1 MAFTGINYA
10 AGTHVDPSAIDKGSD
25 AQKDQL
31 QSFYWLR
38 KAIIDEQ
45 KEQYFIPMA
54 SVENMPKHFGKK
66 MVVHQYVPLLDDR
79 NQNDQGIDARGVSSV
94 NGNFYGS
101 SRDVGTI
108 QKNIPQLTE
117 NGGRVNR
124 VGFTRLVRE
133 GEIQK
138 LGFFYE
144 LTQEAMDFDSDA
156 GLKEHLSR
164 ELLRGANQMTEALLQ
179 IELLNGADSEVYPGG
194 KIAPSGLDATS
205 STDACVVSYDDIEQ
219 LETVLTENRV
229 PFKTTVITGSRF
241 TDTRV
246 VPACRVMH
254 IGIDLL
260 RHIKRIKDPF
270 NNPAFIPAEHYADAG
285 SLMNGEIGKIGSF
298 RLILVP
304 EMLHWDAAGAAV
316 QGGDN
321 KGFKSSNDDASVEKW
336 NVYPMLVVGDDSFT
350 TIGFQTNGK
359 SINFNV
365 ITKLPGNDTA
375 NYNDPFG
382 ETGFSSIK
390 WYAGTLIKRPE
401 RIGVI
406 KTLAPMQ
413 TQYSEGLRPLLF

>member
-25 AQKDQL
+25 KQRDQL

-54 SVENMPKHFGKK
+54 SVENMPKHYGKK
-66 MVVHQYVPLLDDR
+66 MVVSQYVPLLDDR
-79 NQNDQGIDARGVSSV
+79 NQNDQGIDARGVTIS
-94 NGNFYGS
+94 NGNLYGS

-108 QKNIPQLTE
+108 QKNIPALTE

-124 VGFTRLVRE
+124 VGFTRIVRE

-156 GLKEHLSR
+156 GLKEHLAR
-164 ELLRGANQMTEALLQ
+164 ELLSGANQLTEALLQ

-194 KIAPSGLDATS
+194 KVAPDELDATS
-205 STDACVVSYDDIEQ
+205 STDACVVTYDDIEQ
-219 LETVLTENRV
+219 LETLLTENRV
-229 PFKTTVITGSRF
+229 PFKTTIISGSRF

-254 IGIDLL
+254 IGIDML
-260 RHIKRIKDPF
+260 RHVKRMVDPF
-270 NNPAFIPAEHYADAG
+270 GNPAFIPAEHYADAG
-285 SLMNGEIGKIGSF
+285 SLMNGEIGKVGSF

-304 EMLHWDAAGAAV
+304 EMLHWDAAGAEV

-321 KGFKSSNDDASVEKW
+321 KGFKSSNDESGVEKW

-365 ITKLPGNDTA
+365 ITKLPGNETA

-382 ETGFSSIK
+382 EAGFSSIK

-401 RIGVI
+401 RIGLI
-406 KTLAPMQ
+406 KTLAPM
-413 TQYSEGLRPLLF
+413 

>member
-10 AGTHVDPSAIDKGSD
+10 AGSNVDPSAIDKGSP
-25 AQKDQL
+25 AAKDQL
-31 QSFYWLR
+31 RSFYWLR

-45 KEQYFIPMA
+45 KEQFFMQQA
-54 SVENMPKHFGKK
+54 SVDNMPKHYGKK
-66 MVVHQYVPLLDDR
+66 MVVSQYVPLLDDR
-79 NQNDQGIDARGVSSV
+79 NQNDQGIDARGVTSV
-94 NGNFYGS
+94 NGNLYGS

-133 GEIQK
+133 GEMQK
-138 LGFFYE
+138 IGFFYE
-144 LTQEAMDFDSDA
+144 LTQEALDFDSDSS
-156 GLKEHLSR
+156 LKEHLSR
-164 ELLRGANQMTEALLQ
+164 ELLNGANQLTEALLQ
-179 IELLNGADSEVYPGG
+179 IELLNAADAEVYPGG
-194 KIAPSGLDATS
+194 KTAPEELDATS
-205 STDACVVSYDDIEQ
+205 STDACVVEYDDLER

-246 VPACRVMH
+246 VPASRVMH
-254 IGIDLL
+254 VGIDLL
-260 RHIKRIKDPF
+260 RHLKRIKDPF
-270 NNPAFIPAEHYADAG
+270 DNAAFVPVEHYADAG
-285 SLMNGEIGKIGSF
+285 NLLNGEVGKISSF
-298 RLILVP
+298 RIILVP
-304 EMLHWDAAGAAV
+304 EMLHWDAAGAEV
-316 QGGDN
+316 QGSDN
-321 KGFKSSNDDASVEKW
+321 KGFKSSNDEGGTEKW

-365 ITKLPGNDTA
+365 ITKMPGNETA
-375 NYNDPFG
+375 SYNDPFG

-401 RIGVI
+401 RIGII
-406 KTLAPMQ
+406 KTLAPM
-413 TQYSEGLRPLLF
+413 